1 MKNILLLV
9 HDDPGQESRL
19 QAALD
24 LTRALDGHLTC
35 LAVTV
40 MPFVTGDFYDAS
52 IQTML
57 VAEELER
64 QAANRRK
71 LEARLAGE
79 GVSWNWVDVTGGLG
93 SALNDA
99 SRMADVVVVSRKLDT
114 EATADFRAV
123 ASQVVVGSGRLV
135 VAVPEQARGFDA
147 AGLAMVAWD
156 GSDEA
161 MDAVRDSVP
170 LLKLARTV
178 SIVEIADGS
187 VATPAEEAAAYLS
200 RHGIHPVVVRRR
212 PGIDPVGEVLIAEAR
227 GEGADYVVMGGFGH
241 GRLAEA
247 VVGGVSRD
255 MLGASPVPIVM
266 TH

>member
-24 LTRALDGHLTC
+24 LSRALDGHLTC

-40 MPFVTGDFYDAS
+40 MPFVSGEFYDAS

-57 VAEELER
+57 VADALDR
-64 QAANRRK
+64 QAAIRK
-71 LEARLAGE
+71 ELEARLAGE
-79 GVSWNWVDVTGGLG
+79 GVSWNWIDVTGGLG

-99 SRMADVVVVSRKLDT
+99 AKMADIVVVSRKLDS
-114 EATADFRAV
+114 EASADLRAV
-123 ASQVVVGSGRLV
+123 AGQVVVGSGRLV
-135 VAVPEQARGFDA
+135 VAVPEQARGFDV

-178 SIVEIADGS
+178 TIVEIKDGT

-227 GEGADYVVMGGFGH
+227 GEHAAYVVMGGFGH

-247 VVGGVSRD
+247 LIGGVSRD
-255 MLGASPVPIVM
+255 MLGESPVPTVM
-266 TH
+266 AH